1 MKKLSCG
8 KGREKDIFSAKGKA
22 IAVLLGLFL
31 PLVGILS
38 LTPSVPAGDLPPE
51 RPYEVWSRGSKV
63 TIASETL
70 VIYPGETLIIEP
82 GVTVFFG
89 DDLGIDVR
97 GTLLALGTAD
107 EPIQFTKREPSFI
120 TPWRSLMFVEDDDSV
135 LNHVLIDTAWNGLS
149 ITSSSPRVENSQI
162 SGVRKSAV
170 VVDSR
175 SGPNSAPVF
184 VNSTVS
190 GGMGSSD
197 FEVSGDSW
205 VTALNTSFD
214 KNRTSVDPVSVLERQ
229 WFLDVHVDN
238 ILEESLEGSLVTVE
252 DNENGSASLSQL
264 TDSEGSSNFV
274 LTEYIDSFEQRTYY
288 TPHGIS
294 VSKQGYDSETVE
306 PVQMNGSTVENV
318 RLEDNTAPATT
329 LTVSGPQY
337 ETNPMFIGEFAVIS
351 FETIEDGTGTIL
363 TEYRIDGGEDWITYS
378 EPFPVTGKGPHTIVY
393 RSTDRAG
400 NTETKKFHDVY
411 LDTSAPRLSYT
422 IDPEGEGVNPIRIS
436 PGTRVSLEATDQG
449 SNFSHIIYSIGG
461 TSYPYS
467 EPLTLS
473 LEDDYTIIYIAY
485 DNIGNTAEGSLW
497 LRVVTTVPPIVND
510 PPLFY
515 SNPEETA
522 EVGEVYSYHAQALD
536 NDDDILTYTLID
548 LPYGM
553 TIDSNTGVVTW
564 TPTSDQAGEN
574 RVTIVVSDGE
584 DTDQQT
590 FFITVDVKEVKSPD
604 NLPIIFGTVGVLLVA
619 FASFLG
625 STEWGRYRFFL
636 FFLVPLYSKLRKE
649 EVLNQ
654 FLRGQIYGYIMA
666 YPGENYSSIKRAMDV
681 GNGTL
686 THHLYI
692 LEREGFV
699 ASRVDGRYKRFYPSG
714 IVRKG
719 RPPARASM
727 IQKAIL
733 KMIAQNPSMTQKE
746 IALSLET
753 SKQVI
758 NYHIKALEKRGM
770 ISIMRNGSDL
780 RYRVLGKR
788 GRS

>member
-51 RPYEVWSRGSKV
+51 RPYEVWTRGSNV

-70 VIYPGETLIIEP
+70 VIDPGETLIIEP

-107 EPIQFTKREPSFI
+107 EPIQFTKRGPSFM

-135 LNHVLIDTAWNGLS
+135 LNHVLINTAWNGLN

-184 VNSTVS
+184 VNSNVS

-205 VTALNTSFD
+205 VIALNTSFD

-252 DNENGSASLSQL
+252 DNENGSSSLSQL
-264 TDSEGSSNFV
+264 TNSDGVSNFV
-274 LTEYIDSFEQRTYY
+274 VTEYINSSGQRTYY

-294 VSKQGYDSETVE
+294 VSKEGYDDVSLE
-306 PVQMNGSTVENV
+306 PFWINSSATPEVT
-318 RLEDNTAPATT
+318 LEDNTPPVTT
-329 LTVSGPQY
+329 IVITGPRY
-337 ETNPMFIGEFAVIS
+337 GTSPTFIGETTTIS
-351 FETIEDGTGTIL
+351 FETSTGGTGPVQ
-363 TEYRIDGGEDWITYS
+363 TEYLIDGGDWKAYS
-378 EPFPVTGKGPHTIVY
+378 GPFPVIGKGPHTIVY
-393 RSTDRAG
+393 RSFDPAN
-400 NTETKKFHDVY
+400 NTEPNRFQEVY
-411 LDTSAPRLSYT
+411 LDVTAPRLSYT
-422 IDPEGEGVNPIRIS
+422 VFPEGEGVNPIRIS
-436 PGTRVSLEATDQG
+436 PGTRLSLEATDQG

-461 TSYPYS
+461 TSYPYT

-473 LEDDYTIIYIAY
+473 LEDDYTIIYTAY

-497 LRVVTTVPPIVND
+497 LRVVTTVPPIVNN

-522 EVGEVYSYHAQALD
+522 EVGEAYSYHAQALD
-536 NDDDILTYTLID
+536 NDDDILAYTLRD

-553 TIDSNTGVVTW
+553 TIDSNTGMVTW

-590 FFITVDVKEVKSPD
+590 FLVRVDMKEVKSPD